1 MSITF
6 EPDAV
11 TIDSE
16 DDDGDSDIYDEAQV
30 IHWHISLDLLRVF
43 KITMTTVIFKHY
55 GNLMSIK
62 ICRLCRFGNHL
73 ECAVFFLLFLFT
85 FILLYLFVD

>member
-11 TIDSE
+11 TIE

-30 IHWHISLDLLRVF
+30 MQWHTLLDVF
-43 KITMTTVIFKHY
+43 RMFKRTMTTVIFKH
-55 GNLMSIK
+55 
-62 ICRLCRFGNHL
+62 
-73 ECAVFFLLFLFT
+73 
-85 FILLYLFVD
+85 